1 MSRGLDHNPLR
12 FGVEE
17 IHHRFNENLSRY
29 VWLGYEIK
37 SSELLRDL
45 RTDEQ
50 FEIISSFT
58 DFNNENSSIFLF
70 KKFNA
75 LIFICQSYANH
86 SETTMPGCSDLA
98 QIAITANTFEGMD
111 ALISFI
117 QDSTKDVEKWLKG
130 FNDGQ

>member
-29 VWLGYEIK
+29 VWLGYEMK

-86 SETTMPGCSDLA
+86 SETTMPGCSDFRSSGLHRNRRSDHRGLA
-98 QIAITANTFEGMD
+98 
-111 ALISFI
+111 S
-117 QDSTKDVEKWLKG
+117 
-130 FNDGQ
+130 